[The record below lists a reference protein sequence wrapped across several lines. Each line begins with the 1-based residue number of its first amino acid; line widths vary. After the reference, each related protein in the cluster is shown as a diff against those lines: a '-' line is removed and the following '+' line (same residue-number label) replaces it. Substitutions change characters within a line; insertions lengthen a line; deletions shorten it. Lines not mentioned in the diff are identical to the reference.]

1 MNHFEAR
8 VLRCNVYVHLRSTAT
23 SFVATPRRLGYTTYD
38 KERDKILRNDI
49 ACGNMVA
56 RVQNHSMKRTKEL
69 CDRGKR
75 KRDGI
80 VNEQLLL

>member
-23 SFVATPRRLGYTTYD
+23 SFVATPRRLGYTAHD
-38 KERDKILRNDI
+38 KERDTILRNDF
-49 ACGNMVA
+49 ACGKMLA
-56 RVQNHSMKRTKEL
+56 TVQNNSMKGTKEV